1 MKFKI
6 FSYSQLDTII
16 HKMSGLTK
24 LICFLLMTTS
34 VMVTYDIR
42 VIMCIM
48 LISLILMKIA
58 KITFRQI
65 RTVLIYVFI
74 FLIANF
80 ILTFIFDP
88 GYGARTYGTEHV
100 LFAIAGPYI
109 VTQEELFY
117 LITKFFKYLS
127 VIPLGIIFILTTNP
141 SEFAS
146 SLNGIGVSYKA
157 CTSLSLTLRY
167 FPDVTRDYQTISI
180 AQQARGL
187 ELSKK
192 AKMTDR
198 IKSVAAI
205 LIPMIFTTMDRV
217 SLISNSMDL
226 RGFGKYKTRTWY
238 SRRSMGALDYLA
250 LFLAMLVLIG
260 VLYVRFQVNHSM
272 FYNPFI

>member
-88 GYGARTYGTEHV
+88 GYGARIYGTEHV

>member
-1 MKFKI
+1 
-6 FSYSQLDTII
+6 
-16 HKMSGLTK
+16 
-24 LICFLLMTTS
+24 
-34 VMVTYDIR
+34 
-42 VIMCIM
+42 M
-48 LISLILMKIA
+48 L
-58 KITFRQI
+58 FRS
-65 RTVLIYVFI
+65 LIYVFI

-88 GYGARTYGTEHV
+88 GYGARIYGTEHI
-100 LFAIAGPYI
+100 LFSIAGPYV

-146 SLNGIGVSYKA
+146 SLNGIGVSYKV

-192 AKMTDR
+192 AKMNDR

-205 LIPMIFTTMDRV
+205 LTPMIFTTLDRIN
-217 SLISNSMDL
+217 LISNAMDL
-226 RGFGKYKTRTWY
+226 RGFGKHKTRTWY
-238 SRRSMGALDYLA
+238 SRRSMKALDYLA
-250 LFLAMLVLIG
+250 ILGAALVLAG
-260 VLYVRFQVNHSM
+260 ALYMRYQVNHSM